1 MTDDELRA
9 LGLGTMYERLH
20 AVEIHAR
27 ENERRLIRQRRII
40 KQLTDII
47 MVETIAVMAY
57 GVVTGCLIGNFIC
70 SVLDQWGVL
79 P

>member
-27 ENERRLIRQRRII
+27 ENERRLIRQRR
-40 KQLTDII
+40 
-47 MVETIAVMAY
+47 VMAY

-70 SVLDQWGVL
+70 SVLDQWGIL